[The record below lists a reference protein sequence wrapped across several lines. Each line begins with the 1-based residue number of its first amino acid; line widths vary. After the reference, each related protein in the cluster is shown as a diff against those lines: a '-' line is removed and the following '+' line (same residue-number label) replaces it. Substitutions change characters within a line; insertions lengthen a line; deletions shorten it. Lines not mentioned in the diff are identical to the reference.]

1 MKVCL
6 DTNAYSSL
14 RRGNERLLAL
24 LNECDE
30 ILVPAA
36 VFAELEYGF
45 LRGGKTSENETLLA
59 SFLDEEPLI

>member
-1 MKVCL
+1 MEVKVCL

-24 LNECDE
+24 LNGCDE

-36 VFAELEYGF
+36 VFAESP
-45 LRGGKTSENETLLA
+45 LRFA
-59 SFLDEEPLI
+59 SVHSRSA